1 MYGIAKDIHLGA
13 GCRVS
18 HRTRVPNL
26 FLTGQNVNSHG
37 LLGTMVGTMLTCG
50 ELVPA
55 GEIYRQILISNK

>member
-1 MYGIAKDIHLGA
+1 
-13 GCRVS
+13 VS

-37 LLGTMVGTMLTCG
+37 LLGTMVGTILTCS